1 MATTKNE
8 MLDALLQRMDAALE
22 KDVKLPWQ
30 GPWDPKYGELSAPHN
45 PTTERLYSPLNG
57 LILSTAALEHGF
69 DDPRWMGFNQAK
81 EQGWSVRRG
90 EHAAARIFSPIIKN
104 EINPRTGIEEPRVAA
119 YRGTPLFN
127 AAQMDGIPPM
137 REIPEQ
143 ERLPKTVELDAI
155 AQQMGVAILHSG
167 SGAFYSPG
175 RDRIQLPDRNTFADQ
190 HGYDATKAHEL
201 SHATGHESRLDRD
214 SLRQYTSIKGRA
226 AEEMTAEI
234 GAYLLSTRLG
244 VPFMGNNPDMTD
256 AQHAAYLTT
265 WARDLSPDERRAA
278 IEQGIKAAGH
288 LEKQLGL
295 ARENGLV
302 TELEK
307 HAPATMEKLQINPEP
322 VRTANGET
330 ITYTTSKPVDMVWGP
345 KVADYRDP
353 DKAQSMQQFMAD
365 AEKNNAPIRVFMPNS
380 DAKVKAAMQAM
391 IQKPLEFQNA
401 GGGTVFGQKID
412 YKMMDAAG
420 NQMSALLLHMGNV
433 NPEKGLHSECLALI
447 PLEYLSKEQLDS
459 GAKSAHF
466 IDLGGPGRTDRN
478 ADFVKQLSLAI
489 EGTHFKRYDF
499 VQIDTGR
506 SVEAFDKATGE
517 PTTQRDALTITR
529 ISNGRSYKRGLLTNF
544 DVEALKQCH
553 EQGPGSAKTI
563 KTAPEK
569 ALEVDPPKLGA
580 IKTPDGVTRSV
591 SIYADSDGQMHGAV
605 TIARTSQP
613 LHKITLTHR
622 TDLKDRVCPVFIP
635 GKPDLEM
642 RNHPRQGISGVLKDF
657 SKSEFILET
666 PEFGAVR
673 VETGKNMFME
683 REEEL
688 RNAVGKPVDI
698 ALDKTGKELSLAVH
712 QGLAGGSQGV
722 SVLFDKF
729 DTPAI
734 PFGLMPAVDMGKTTE
749 KPITG
754 KLTYVH
760 DRNVIELRSAGKP
773 VLVYGPEP
781 DKAHQAEIR
790 DLIGKQVRV
799 SADKDTGQLAV
810 KAIQPTRQQDIGL
823 ER

>member
-8 MLDALLQRMDAALE
+8 MLDALLQRMDDALANG
-22 KDVKLPWQ
+22 KRLPWQ
-30 GPWDPKYGELSAPHN
+30 KPWEPQFGDLSAPHN

-57 LILSTAALEHGF
+57 LILSTAALEHGYE
-69 DDPRWMGFNQAK
+69 DPRWMGFNQAK

-104 EINPRTGIEEPRVAA
+104 ETNPRTGMDEPRVVA

-127 AAQMDGIPPM
+127 AAQIDGISPM
-137 REIPEQ
+137 REIPEH

-175 RDRIQLPDRNTFADQ
+175 RDRIQLPDRNTFVDQ

-265 WARDLSPDERRAA
+265 WAKDLSPDERRAA

-307 HAPATMEKLQINPEP
+307 HASAQFRAKEREVASHDMGATPDVKAAMRQKPEKVLSGPSDKNVVAMGDLMAGDFVRVSTSDATRHTDAIVLKVTKDGISGKIIQPVREKTWMPEP
-322 VRTANGET
+322 VRGSHPA
-330 ITYTTSKPVDMVWGP
+330 
-345 KVADYRDP
+345 RD
-353 DKAQSMQQFMAD
+353 SHWMF
-365 AEKNNAPIRVFMPNS
+365 
-380 DAKVKAAMQAM
+380 
-391 IQKPLEFQNA
+391 
-401 GGGTVFGQKID
+401 
-412 YKMMDAAG
+412 AAG
-420 NQMSALLLHMGNV
+420 ELKTVLKPGGAYISAHEPNAVPGIARLDPLAKAGLATDGEKLALHMSLNRFM
-433 NPEKGLHSECLALI
+433 K
-447 PLEYLSKEQLDS
+447 
-459 GAKSAHF
+459 
-466 IDLGGPGRTDRN
+466 DR
-478 ADFVKQLSLAI
+478 
-489 EGTHFKRYDF
+489 G
-499 VQIDTGR
+499 
-506 SVEAFDKATGE
+506 EAA
-517 PTTQRDALTITR
+517 
-529 ISNGRSYKRGLLTNF
+529 
-544 DVEALKQCH
+544 
-553 EQGPGSAKTI
+553 
-563 KTAPEK
+563 
-569 ALEVDPPKLGA
+569 
-580 IKTPDGVTRSV
+580 
-591 SIYADSDGQMHGAV
+591 
-605 TIARTSQP
+605 IARASRP

-622 TDLKDRVCPVFIP
+622 TDLKDRVCAVSIP

-642 RNHPRQGISGVLKDF
+642 RNHPRQEISGVLKDF

-688 RNAVGKPVDI
+688 RTAVGKPVDI

-754 KLTYVH
+754 KLIYVH

-773 VLVYGPEP
+773 LQGATPVLVYGPEP
-781 DKAHQAEIR
+781 DKAHQVEIR
-790 DLIGKQVRV
+790 NLIGKQVRV